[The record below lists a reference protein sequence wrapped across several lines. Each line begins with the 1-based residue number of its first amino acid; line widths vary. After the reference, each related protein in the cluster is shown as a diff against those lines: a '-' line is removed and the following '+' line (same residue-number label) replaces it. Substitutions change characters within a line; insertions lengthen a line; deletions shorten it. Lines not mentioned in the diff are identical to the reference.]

1 MDLRLWHPVFPTEPC
16 TLQTCSSTNRKTTNS
31 SEITKTMAENCRA
44 SLLRVNSYLRKGFSG
59 PLRKMLILIFA
70 FGIWFVLIPVSN
82 WPQSPFLNVLTQSWS
97 HSQVHVR
104 KTVMP
109 SNEGQSHCF
118 DCNRPEDRQNILN
131 VMRSLHRFE
140 RLPKKL
146 FPQNANCI

>member
-82 WPQSPFLNVLTQSWS
+82 WPQSPFFKCFYSILK
-97 HSQVHVR
+97 SQPSSCQEDSDAFKWRAEPLFWLQQAWGPAKHPQCDEESTPIW
-104 KTVMP
+104 KTAKEAVP
-109 SNEGQSHCF
+109 S
-118 DCNRPEDRQNILN
+118 
-131 VMRSLHRFE
+131 E
-140 RLPKKL
+140 R
-146 FPQNANCI
+146 